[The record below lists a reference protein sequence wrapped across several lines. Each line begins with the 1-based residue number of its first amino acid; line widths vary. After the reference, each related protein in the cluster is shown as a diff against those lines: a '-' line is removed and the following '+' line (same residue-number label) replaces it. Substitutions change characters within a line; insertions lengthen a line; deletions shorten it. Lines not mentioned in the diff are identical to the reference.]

1 MTDANQIFIF
11 FVCVSLGIVAGPVY
25 DFLFCVRYPFKR
37 KWVTIVTDVLFFALF
52 AGGYLF
58 VSVLFSL
65 PGIRVYMFAG
75 CLLGFFLYLKSFH
88 KIVAFL
94 TEKIYN
100 KLELRKTQRKEG
112 KCPKK
117 RSIFRR
123 KRQEESP

>member
-1 MTDANQIFIF
+1 MTDGNQIFIC
-11 FVCVSLGIVAGPVY
+11 FVCVSCGIAAGIVY
-25 DFLFCVRYPFKR
+25 DFLFCVRYPFHR
-37 KWVTIVTDVLFFALF
+37 KWVTIAADILFFALF

-65 PGIRVYMFAG
+65 PSLRIYMFVG
-75 CLLGFFLYLKSFH
+75 CILGFFLYLKSFH
-88 KIVAFL
+88 KIVAFFA
-94 TEKIYN
+94 EKIYN
-100 KLELRKTQRKEG
+100 SFEHRKTKKEEG